1 MKLSDF
7 LGEEAIVT
15 ELKGVEKQAV
25 LLEMAEALASAGMIK
40 SVEEAVRVLLERE
53 KLGSTGIGDG
63 IAIPH
68 GKLKNIEDIVIAFGR
83 SSAGID
89 FDSMDGAPVHLVFL
103 LLAPENS
110 ASSHLKALALISR
123 LLKDLSFRE
132 KLQQAGS
139 RHAIYQT
146 ITQEE
151 EKF

>member
-25 LLEMAEALASAGMIK
+25 LIEMAEALASAGMIK

-139 RHAIYQT
+139 RYAIYQT

>member
-7 LGEEAIVT
+7 LDEESIVP
-15 ELKGVEKQAV
+15 ELKNIDKRSILVE
-25 LLEMAEALASAGMIK
+25 LSEALFAADKIK
-40 SVEEAVRVLLERE
+40 NIDETVKILLERE
-53 KLGSTGIGDG
+53 KLGSTGIGEG

-68 GKLKNIEDIVIAFGR
+68 GKLKNIDDIVIAFGR
-83 SSAGID
+83 SAAGVD

-132 KLQQAGS
+132 KLQRAGS
-139 RHAIYQT
+139 QHALFQT
-146 ITQEE
+146 IIQEE
-151 EKF
+151 DKF